1 MAYEPTSLGQ
11 ITEWL
16 YRTHVTDAAARLGI
30 RERDLAAHI
39 AMHGPVDIHPL
50 AHNLWASTKAAA

>member
-30 RERDLAAHI
+30 RERDLAAHV
-39 AMHGPVDIHPL
+39 ALHGPVDIHPL
-50 AHNLWASTKAAA
+50 THNLWTGRAAA